1 METIKCSQKIL
12 DEIRFNTYCKY
23 KLGDWL
29 YPGMAKKNGKKI
41 CISVGYTLNYC
52 IKKSNEIL
60 ELDDDISFLHISKI
74 KTGEKSACDKFYF
87 QKPLKQYY

>member
-1 METIKCSQKIL
+1 METIECSQKIL
-12 DEIRFNTYCKY
+12 DEIRFNTYTDY

-29 YPGMAKKNGKKI
+29 YLGMAEKSGKKI

-52 IKKSNEIL
+52 IKKSNEFL

-74 KTGEKSACDKFYF
+74 KTGEKIASDKFYF
-87 QKPLKQYY
+87 QKLLKQYY

>member
-1 METIKCSQKIL
+1 METIECSQKIL
-12 DEIRFNTYCKY
+12 DEIKFNTYTDY

-29 YPGMAKKNGKKI
+29 YLGMAEKNGKKI

-52 IKKSNEIL
+52 IKKSNEFL

-74 KTGEKSACDKFYF
+74 KTGEKTACDKFYF